1 MPRWCRTGGR
11 TDLPYVE
18 LHSHSAY
25 SFLDGAS
32 LPVELA
38 AVAVEQGYPAMAL
51 TDHDGLHGAMEF
63 AQAAK
68 PLGLRTITGAEVTLD
83 DGSHLTLLCETSNGY
98 RNLCRLITRAHEGTR
113 VRPAEPTPPMVSL
126 EDVERYAEGL
136 VCLSG
141 CARDGALAARVER
154 REHAAASAV
163 GRRLLSAFGPDRFRV
178 ELQRPF
184 ARHDRRRNR
193 LLAELAERLGVPCVA
208 TGNVHAHARG
218 RVPLQDAMVA
228 VRLGTTL
235 DESEPARR
243 GNTSHVLASPDA
255 MAARFPEHPEAVHE
269 SGRLAERL
277 EFDITRDLGY
287 RYPGSEDGSADRKL
301 AEICGQRLI
310 ERYENGGNRGG
321 RSSNLAEAQ
330 ARLEDELRI
339 IRVLKLS
346 GFFLLHRDMLELARE
361 VAVEVRGPDTARA
374 LLPPGRE
381 AKASAGGRPGR
392 RRRIDLA
399 QILGA
404 DF

>member
-126 EDVERYAEGL
+126 EDVERFAEGL

-141 CARDGALAARVER
+141 CARDGALAALLPVQ
-154 REHAAASAV
+154 RE
-163 GRRLLSAFGPDRFRV
+163 GL
-178 ELQRPF
+178 
-184 ARHDRRRNR
+184 
-193 LLAELAERLGVPCVA
+193 
-208 TGNVHAHARG
+208 
-218 RVPLQDAMVA
+218 
-228 VRLGTTL
+228 
-235 DESEPARR
+235 
-243 GNTSHVLASPDA
+243 
-255 MAARFPEHPEAVHE
+255 
-269 SGRLAERL
+269 RLAGVVH
-277 EFDITRDLGY
+277 DH
-287 RYPGSEDGSADRKL
+287 P
-301 AEICGQRLI
+301 AEQ
-310 ERYENGGNRGG
+310 
-321 RSSNLAEAQ
+321 
-330 ARLEDELRI
+330 
-339 IRVLKLS
+339 
-346 GFFLLHRDMLELARE
+346 
-361 VAVEVRGPDTARA
+361 
-374 LLPPGRE
+374 LP
-381 AKASAGGRPGR
+381 
-392 RRRIDLA
+392 
-399 QILGA
+399 
-404 DF
+404 